1 MIKLM
6 RRKHILLL
14 CLLLPPLVMLLAVA
28 SGSQSLNWLLE
39 TDIGN
44 TVLWQI
50 RVPRVLMAFLVGSM
64 LAWAGVLI
72 QGVVRNPLADP
83 ALIGVSGG
91 AAVGAAL
98 FVVIGSAGMVLPF
111 WSQSLMA
118 FAGGVSA
125 LLVVMRLGLSGSSLQ
140 AMSFLI
146 LAGIAVNVLASAFI
160 GLLSYMASDD
170 ALRQITFWSLG
181 SLSSADWYWVSAM
194 SAALLAAV
202 LFWPARLRQLDALL
216 LGDVEARSLGISV
229 SRMQWLVV
237 LWVALFVSL
246 AVSASGVIGFIG
258 LISPHLARLL
268 TGAAHRRVL
277 PLAVVLGGSLL
288 VAADT
293 LARSLIAPA
302 ELPIGIVT
310 TLLGAPVFIALMV
323 REKRRLAWQ

>member
-1 MIKLM
+1 MTHLM

-14 CLLLPPLVMLLAVA
+14 CLLLPPLVLLCGVIT
-28 SGSQSLNWLLE
+28 GSQRFDWLLS
-39 TDIGN
+39 TDIGQ

-50 RVPRVLMAFLVGSM
+50 RLPRVLMAFLVGAM

-91 AAVGAAL
+91 SAVGAAL
-98 FVVIGSAGMVLPF
+98 FIVLGSAGLALPF
-111 WSQSLMA
+111 WGQSLMA
-118 FAGGVSA
+118 FAGGVIA
-125 LLVVMRLGLSGSSLQ
+125 LSVVLRLGLSGSSLQ

-146 LAGIAVNVLASAFI
+146 LAGIAVNVLASALI
-160 GLLSYMASDD
+160 GLLSYMATDD

-181 SLSSADWYWVSAM
+181 SLASADWHWVLAM
-194 SAALLAAV
+194 TLALGAALF
-202 LFWPARLRQLDALL
+202 FWPIRLRQLDALL
-216 LGDVEARSLGISV
+216 LGEVEARSMGVSV
-229 SRMQWLVV
+229 NRMQWQVV
-237 LWVALFVSL
+237 LWVAVFVSL

-268 TGAAHRRVL
+268 TGASHRRVL
-277 PLAVVLGGSLL
+277 PLAVVLGGCLL

-293 LARSLIAPA
+293 LARSVIAPA

-310 TLLGAPVFIALMV
+310 TLLGAPVFIALML
-323 REKRRLAWQ
+323 REKRRLLWQ